1 MFISSMVGGSNM
13 LDYYSQSYDEARS
26 AFLYAAKNVGQTRVL
41 SQELPGYQG
50 ATGEALTQDAVYIG
64 DPDAKHVLVMLCGT
78 HGLEGYAS
86 SALLT
91 AFLDAV
97 HQRTIVLPTDV
108 AVLLVHAVNP
118 YGFSYMLRT
127 NERNVDLN
135 RNFIDFST
143 ATPANPLYAQIHQ
156 FLCGATSAQQQQ
168 DNAQALQQWIAE
180 HGKNNF
186 FRALFDGQYDIEE
199 GLIYGGQARQWSN
212 LALENVAHEFLQDKE
227 KVVFIDWH
235 TGLGEYGH
243 AFYLC
248 FNEPGSSEWQECC
261 EMWGQ
266 DNIET
271 KAGFDGSERPKYS
284 GLVFNGVRS
293 FVGKTRFVGAVIEFG
308 TTPPEYT
315 ISGLQAD
322 NRLRFDST
330 LSDSERE
337 QLKADAFDA
346 FCPLA
351 PEWRLDVLKEGLRI
365 SERALHSLNK

>member
-1 MFISSMVGGSNM
+1 M

-26 AFLYAAKNVGQTRVL
+26 AFLAAAKNVAQTRVF
-41 SQELPGYQG
+41 SQELPGYLG
-50 ATGEALTQDAVYIG
+50 ATGETLTQDAVYIG
-64 DPDAKHVLVMLCGT
+64 DPHAKQVLVMLCGT

-97 HQRTIVLPTDV
+97 GNKTIALPTGV
-108 AVLLVHAVNP
+108 AVVLVHAVNP

-127 NERNVDLN
+127 NEHNVDLN

-143 ATPANPLYAQIHQ
+143 PTPANLLYAQIHPL
-156 FLCGATSAQQQQ
+156 LCGATSPQQQQ
-168 DNAQALQQWIAE
+168 ANAHALQQWISE
-180 HGKNNF
+180 QGKNNF
-186 FRALFDGQYDIEE
+186 FRALFDGQYDIAE
-199 GLIYGGQARQWSN
+199 GLIYGGNARQWSN
-212 LALENVAHEFLQDKE
+212 HALENVAQKFLQHKD

-235 TGLGEYGH
+235 TGLGEYGQ

-248 FNEPGSSEWQECC
+248 FNEPGSSEWRECC
-261 EMWGQ
+261 DMWGQ

-293 FVGKTRFVGAVIEFG
+293 FVGEARFVGAVIEFG

-322 NRLRFDST
+322 NRLRFDTS
-330 LSDSERE
+330 LSDAERE
-337 QLKADAFDA
+337 RLKAEAFDA

-351 PEWRLDVLKEGLRI
+351 SAWRQDVLQEGLRI
-365 SERALHSLNK
+365 SERALHSMN